1 MIFSE
6 FGSEMEDFWQKE
18 DQNYNLFLHLNAFA
32 TYLIGRDKVSR
43 NSHFFEQ
50 ACSAFCCRFVS
61 SCPWNGALQ
70 PLRFVILL
78 FLLFDSSV
86 TGL

>member
-32 TYLIGRDKVSR
+32 TYLIGRDKVLVFCYFYFLIVR
-43 NSHFFEQ
+43 LPDYNRAMMNS
-50 ACSAFCCRFVS
+50 
-61 SCPWNGALQ
+61 
-70 PLRFVILL
+70 
-78 FLLFDSSV
+78 
-86 TGL
+86 